1 MELGFLELSLIIATA
16 VAVLGLAFSLAWIDA
31 SPRKLR
37 D

>member
-1 MELGFLELSLIIATA
+1 MELDILELSLIIATA
-16 VAVLGLAFSLAWIDA
+16 VGVLGLAFGLAWIDA